1 MVRMQIQF
9 TEAQAQALKRAAADR
24 GISVAALA
32 REAVDRLLIESGD
45 STSRQARER
54 ALAIMGRF
62 RSDRTD
68 VAENHDRY
76 VAEAYGDWIERPVR

>member
-1 MVRMQIQF
+1 MQIQF

-54 ALAIMGRF
+54 A
-62 RSDRTD
+62 
-68 VAENHDRY
+68 
-76 VAEAYGDWIERPVR
+76 